1 MQDQA
6 QHFRWPDRPLEQLRD
21 GVARRFVTSASAM
34 IGEVTLQKGATVP
47 PHAHDNEQFTH
58 VVSGKLR
65 VSLGENDKQIV
76 MVGPG
81 EVILIPSGL
90 LHAVEAIEDTLEY
103 DVFTPPR
110 QDWID
115 PDSRFLRG

>member
-1 MQDQA
+1 MHDEA
-6 QHFRWPDRPLEQLRD
+6 QHFRWPDRPLERLRD
-21 GVARRFVTSASAM
+21 GITRRFITSASAM
-34 IGEVTLQKGATVP
+34 IGEVTLEKGAIVP

-58 VVSGKLR
+58 VVRGKLR
-65 VSLGENDKQIV
+65 VSLGEEEQQV
-76 MVGPG
+76 FMVGPG

-90 LHAVEAIEDTLEY
+90 LHAVEAVEDTLEY

-115 PDSRFLRG
+115 LDSTFLRG

>member
-34 IGEVTLQKGATVP
+34 IGEVTLEKGAIVP

-58 VVSGKLR
+58 VVRGKLR
-65 VSLGENDKQIV
+65 VSLGEGGEQVVI
-76 MVGPG
+76 VGPG
-81 EVILIPSGL
+81 EVILIPRGL
-90 LHAVEAIEDTLEY
+90 IHAVEALEDTLEY

-115 PDSRFLRG
+115 PASDFLRG